1 VNAALGLVDAGNV
14 GIGTVDY
21 LVILDKKRVKSFKTI
36 NPFLSWY

>member
-21 LVILDKKRVKSFKTI
+21 LVILDKKRG
-36 NPFLSWY
+36 